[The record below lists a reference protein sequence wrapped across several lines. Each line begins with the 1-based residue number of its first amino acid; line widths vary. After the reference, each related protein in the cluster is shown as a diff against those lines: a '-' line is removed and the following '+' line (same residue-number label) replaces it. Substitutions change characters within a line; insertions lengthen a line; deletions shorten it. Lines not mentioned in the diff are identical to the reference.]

1 VRALTSVFLLACII
15 FGPAGAARVWTFAT
29 LPEGARVHAMKTDGA
44 HLYVAGGWNND
55 AFVAKLSADGSKLVY
70 WKVLGGS
77 GSESAAALALDQTG
91 AAYITGTS
99 TSRDFPT
106 TAGVLQPAFQ
116 AESYQAFVAKVEA
129 AGAVRYATFVGGASN
144 TSGRDIAVNEAGEV
158 LVTGQSV
165 GPGFPATPGAAVAS
179 DDSNT
184 MYVAKIDSDGATLLA
199 GLRGIGGGKVAL
211 DAVGDWY
218 VAGEIAGGDI
228 PITEGAFQTERLVAA
243 CGGAGLLGIPCI
255 YGFVAKLN
263 PSGTE
268 LIFSTWLT
276 GRHGSQV
283 AGLHVDEEGN
293 VLIAGTTNSTDFPT
307 TSGALL
313 NRHIA
318 NAARPPQPISP
329 HPAIYPPQ
337 ASGYVAK
344 LNRTGTDLLF
354 STYFSG
360 TQTDTITAMWVDSN
374 SIYLAGQARSPDLP
388 GLDAPA
394 QCVPSGYV
402 SRIAADGGS
411 VIRTELID
419 RAESGMLAFLG
430 EQGPYA
436 ASGDSIVRVDF
447 YGERDRVACVTDA
460 GNLRRIDAVTP
471 GQLLSLFG
479 YDLAPEELV
488 GAPSPDGFL
497 PTTLGGFSA
506 AFNGTPAP
514 LLYVSEGQVNLQTPY
529 EIAGGDGVEM
539 SVGGESRRYRVAAR
553 QPAALLRW
561 DPELSCDSVVPQVVG
576 GVSYPFALNEDGTI
590 NTCATPA
597 APGSLV
603 TVFLHGLGVTG
614 APLRTG
620 AVTAFTGTTP
630 LDLPVTLDPPVG
642 LDSARLQ
649 PGAVSSVWELR
660 IRVPGT
666 LAGYSAAKVSVDG
679 VPVAHGALTVWV
691 RR

>member
-1 VRALTSVFLLACII
+1 MRTLASVFFLAWMT
-15 FGPAGAARVWTFAT
+15 GNPAGAARVWTFAT
-29 LPEGARVHAMKTDGA
+29 LPEGARVQAMKTDGA
-44 HLYVAGGWNND
+44 HLYLAGGWNDD

-77 GSESAAALALDQTG
+77 GSESAAALALDETG
-91 AAYITGTS
+91 AAYVTGTS
-99 TSRDFPT
+99 TSHDFPT
-106 TAGVLQPAFQ
+106 TAGVLQPDFQ
-116 AESYQAFVAKVEA
+116 AASYQAFVAKVDA
-129 AGAVRYATFVGGASN
+129 SGAVGYATFVGGASN
-144 TSGRDIAVNEAGEV
+144 TSGRDIAVNAAGEV

-165 GPGFPATPGAAVAS
+165 GAGFPTTSGAAVAS
-179 DDSNT
+179 DDANT
-184 MYVAKIDSDGATLLA
+184 MYVAKIGSDGAVLLA
-199 GLRGIGGGKVAL
+199 GLRGIGGKVAL
-211 DAVGDWY
+211 DAAGDWY
-218 VAGEIAGGDI
+218 VAGEARGGDI
-228 PITEGAFQTERLVAA
+228 PVTEGAFQTERGFAA
-243 CGGAGLLGIPCI
+243 CGGTIFVGIPCA

-268 LIFSTWLT
+268 LVFSTWLT

-283 AGLHVDEEGN
+283 AGLHVDEEGD

-307 TSGALL
+307 TPGVLL
-313 NRHIA
+313 GRHIA
-318 NAARPPQPISP
+318 SAPRPPQPINP
-329 HPAIYPPQ
+329 HPAVYPPQ
-337 ASGYVAK
+337 AAGYVAK
-344 LNRTGTDLLF
+344 LNRTGTALLF

-360 TQTDTITAMWVDSN
+360 SQTDTITAMWVDSN
-374 SIYLAGQARSPDLP
+374 SIYLAGQASSADLP

-430 EQGPYA
+430 EQGPYT
-436 ASGDSIVRVDF
+436 ASGDSIMRVDF
-447 YGERDRVACVTDA
+447 YGERGRVACVTDA
-460 GNLRRIDAVTP
+460 GTLDRITAVAP

-479 YDLAPEELV
+479 YDLAREQLV
-488 GAPSPDGFL
+488 GAPSPAGLL

-506 AFNGTPAP
+506 TFDGIPAP
-514 LLYVSEGQVNLQTPY
+514 LLYVSEEQVNLQAPY
-529 EIAGGDGVEM
+529 EIAGGDSFVM
-539 SVGGESRRYRVAAR
+539 SVGGESRTYRVAPR
-553 QPAALLRW
+553 QPAPLLRW
-561 DPELSCDSVVPQVVG
+561 DPELSCDGVVPQVVG

-603 TVFLHGLGVTG
+603 TVFLHGLGVTS

-620 AVTAFTGTTP
+620 AVTPFTGTTP

-642 LDSARLQ
+642 LDSARLL
-649 PGAVSSVWELR
+649 PGAVSGVWELR

-666 LAGYSAAKVSVDG
+666 LAGYSTVKVSVDG
-679 VPVAHGALTVWV
+679 VPAAHGALTVWV